1 MVFAGL
7 VAVVVV
13 VVFSI
18 DSRVSTS
25 SCNSNIRGSIVVVVA
40 LSGWALEEQAARSV
54 DIRTRQIQTAFDA
67 CVNGNGNPTKQPKD
81 EYPRSTTLK

>member
-54 DIRTRQIQTAFDA
+54 DIRTRQIQNAFD
-67 CVNGNGNPTKQPKD
+67 
-81 EYPRSTTLK
+81 ETLFF